1 MYVSFVNMIFFIFQV
16 RAACADLVFALFIC
30 PAICDPE
37 PYGITSDI
45 PISHI
50 ARHNLM
56 QIAQIVQVLA
66 ISRWDEIDPKV
77 RDLYGRF
84 EKVNNPYTSWNKRQ
98 KC

>member
-1 MYVSFVNMIFFIFQV
+1 MIFFIFQV

-84 EKVNNPYTSWNKRQ
+84 EKVNNPYTS
-98 KC
+98 

>member
-1 MYVSFVNMIFFIFQV
+1 M

-50 ARHNLM
+50 TRHNLM

-66 ISRWDEIDPKV
+66 MSRWDDIDPKV
-77 RDLYGRF
+77 KDLYSRF
-84 EKVNNPYTSWNKRQ
+84 DKVTRVAIEFLVCLHFVWVLDSK
-98 KC
+98 